1 MTKEQRKEYLLSFG
15 QKVRMYREAKGMTQE
30 ELAVKVGYIAGKNPS
45 GSISKIERGCMEI
58 GQSKIAEIA
67 RVLEIEPYQLFTD
80 DQTAR
85 LVAYAKEIT
94 KMELSGKRD
103 KGNLAKAMEQ
113 QNEIPVLKK
122 ATE

>member
-1 MTKEQRKEYLLSFG
+1 
-15 QKVRMYREAKGMTQE
+15 
-30 ELAVKVGYIAGKNPS
+30 
-45 GSISKIERGCMEI
+45 MEI

-85 LVAYAKEIT
+85 LVAYAREIT
-94 KMELSGKRD
+94 KMEISRKRE

-122 ATE
+122 QSE